1 MIVNGNCYYIN
12 RDRLNINDAKKH
24 CQTAFSSKFVG
35 RLYEPKDRA
44 THELVINAANGVAFG
59 GWLLLGIIDKS
70 SEGQFQYLTT
80 GGNLL
85 FTNWKTGQYF
95 HLADFSCFSGQNS
108 GRSVSNF

>member
-12 RDRLNINDAKKH
+12 RDRLNINDAKKS

-44 THELVINAANGVAFG
+44 THESVINAANEAMGFG
-59 GWLLLGIIDKS
+59 GWLWLGINDKS
-70 SEGQFQYLTT
+70 SKGQFQYFTT

-85 FTNWKTGQYF
+85 FAKWKTGQYF
-95 HLADFSCFSGQNS
+95 HL
-108 GRSVSNF
+108 